1 LKWSA
6 LHGPIFGGCV
16 NLVPIRYYRGF
27 VVSRGMSN
35 KCVSIRRNK
44 LLSRRNQNNIIGQ
57 LLKVGEMSGNTPPLK
72 CILENE

>member
-1 LKWSA
+1 
-6 LHGPIFGGCV
+6 
-16 NLVPIRYYRGF
+16 

-72 CILENE
+72 CILENG